1 MGFKDFKKVLLSTL
15 LIQAKMTQL
24 NCQRRLKIRNYSL
37 RAIYTKSYTCTSNAK
52 PELLKFYEGTRL
64 KFYIFDQSLASSEP
78 PVAIQLSRFSLAC
91 DTNSQINT
99 FSI

>member
-52 PELLKFYEGTRL
+52 PELLKFMKELGSNFIYLTSRL
-64 KFYIFDQSLASSEP
+64 RQVSH
-78 PVAIQLSRFSLAC
+78 Q
-91 DTNSQINT
+91 
-99 FSI
+99 